1 MSRQQ
6 RRRGCYCRRLVA
18 VASAGAVIILAG
30 CSFGARDSA
39 HQAAAALSAGCSTS
53 VAAGR
58 PLAGRSPVTLPV
70 PGSPTAVVGTA
81 DGRWAFAS
89 ESTDVGGEI
98 AVIALG
104 REAPRLVRVVKLPS
118 LTAAFGMA
126 MTHDGTLLVV
136 AGYRAT
142 AVLSVRALEDGA
154 SDPVA
159 GTLADAGAGQFEVAV
174 SADDR
179 YVFVTDETTGGLSV
193 FDLALALR
201 RGFSAHGVAAGIV
214 PLAPGAVGVAMSPD
228 GGRLYVTTYG
238 AYGPHGR
245 LWVIDTA
252 RAENGADGAAILAQ
266 VPAGCQPVRV
276 AVSPDGSI
284 VWVTAL
290 QSNALL
296 GFSAADLRDDPS
308 HALQAVVRV
317 GAEPVG
323 LVVVDDGRLALVGN
337 SNRGLV
343 PGTGSDAS
351 QTVSVIN
358 TAAALARRPAVVGEV
373 PTGLFPRDLTFDQ
386 GTGQVLLGNYNSG
399 TIEEFP
405 VPIAPRPRN
414 AASDGPRL

>member
-1 MSRQQ
+1 
-6 RRRGCYCRRLVA
+6 
-18 VASAGAVIILAG
+18 
-30 CSFGARDSA
+30 
-39 HQAAAALSAGCSTS
+39 
-53 VAAGR
+53 
-58 PLAGRSPVTLPV
+58 
-70 PGSPTAVVGTA
+70 VVGTA

-89 ESTDVGGEI
+89 VSTDDGGEI

-104 REAPRLVRVVKLPS
+104 REAPRLVRVVKLPGS

-126 MTHDGTLLVV
+126 MTQDGTLLVV

-142 AVLSVRALEDGA
+142 AVLRVRALEDGS

-159 GTLADAGAGQFEVAV
+159 GVLDDAGAGQFEVAV

-179 YVFVTDETTGGLSV
+179 YVFVTDETTGSLSV

-228 GGRLYVTTYG
+228 GRRLYVTTYG

-245 LWVIDTA
+245 LWVIDVV

-276 AVSPDGSI
+276 AVSPDGST

-308 HALQAVVRV
+308 RALRAVVRV

-343 PGTGSDAS
+343 PGTGSDAR

-358 TAAALARRPAVVGEV
+358 TAAALARRPAVVGVV

-386 GTGQVLLGNYNSG
+386 ATRQVLLGNYNSG

-405 VPIAPRPRN
+405 VPIAP
-414 AASDGPRL
+414 

>member
-1 MSRQQ
+1 M
-6 RRRGCYCRRLVA
+6 L
-18 VASAGAVIILAG
+18 
-30 CSFGARDSA
+30 
-39 HQAAAALSAGCSTS
+39 
-53 VAAGR
+53 
-58 PLAGRSPVTLPV
+58 V

-89 ESTDVGGEI
+89 VSTGVGGEI

-104 REAPRLVRVVKLPS
+104 REGPRLVRTVELPGS
-118 LTAAFGMA
+118 LPDAFGMA
-126 MTHDGTLLVV
+126 MTHDGMLLVV
-136 AGYRAT
+136 AGYTAT

-159 GTLADAGAGQFEVAV
+159 GTLDDAGAGQFEVAV
-174 SADDR
+174 SGDNR

-193 FDLALALR
+193 FNLALALR

-214 PLAPGAVGVAMSPD
+214 PLASGAVGVAMSP
-228 GGRLYVTTYG
+228 GGGQLYVTTYG
-238 AYGPHGR
+238 AYGPHGQ
-245 LWVIDTA
+245 LWVINTA
-252 RAENGADGAAILAQ
+252 RAESGADGTAVLAH

-276 AVSPDGSI
+276 AVSPDGST

-296 GFSAADLRDDPS
+296 GFAAADLRDDPS
-308 HALQAVVRV
+308 RALRAVVRV
-317 GAEPVG
+317 GSEPVG
-323 LVVVDDGRLALVGN
+323 LLLVDDGHLALVGN

-351 QTVSVIN
+351 QTVSVVN
-358 TAAALARRPAVVGEV
+358 TAAALAQRPAVVGIV

-386 GTGQVLLGNYNSG
+386 ATGQVLLGNFKSG

-405 VPIAPRPRN
+405 VPTAP
-414 AASDGPRL
+414 

>member
-1 MSRQQ
+1 
-6 RRRGCYCRRLVA
+6 
-18 VASAGAVIILAG
+18 
-30 CSFGARDSA
+30 
-39 HQAAAALSAGCSTS
+39 
-53 VAAGR
+53 
-58 PLAGRSPVTLPV
+58 VTLPV
-70 PGSPTAVVGTA
+70 PGNPTAVVGTA
-81 DGRWAFAS
+81 DGRWVFAS
-89 ESTDVGGEI
+89 LSTGVGGEI

-104 REAPRLVRVVKLPS
+104 REAPRLVRVVKLPGS
-118 LTAAFGMA
+118 LADAFGMA

-136 AGYRAT
+136 AGYKAT
-142 AVLSVRALEDGA
+142 AVLRVRALEDGA

-159 GTLADAGAGQFEVAV
+159 GTLDDAGAGQFEVAL
-174 SADDR
+174 SGDDR

-214 PLAPGAVGVAMSPD
+214 PLAAGAVGVAMSPD

-238 AYGPHGR
+238 AYGPHGQ

-252 RAENGADGAAILAQ
+252 RAESGADGAAILAH

-290 QSNALL
+290 QSDALL

-308 HALQAVVRV
+308 RALQAVVRV
-317 GAEPVG
+317 GPEPVG
-323 LVVVDDGRLALVGN
+323 LLVVDDGRLALVGN

-351 QTVSVIN
+351 QSVSVID
-358 TAAALARRPAVVGEV
+358 TAAALAHRPAVVGVV
-373 PTGLFPRDLTFDQ
+373 PTGLFPRNLTLDQ
-386 GTGQVLLGNYNSG
+386 ATSQVLLGNYNSG

-405 VPIAPRPRN
+405 VPVAP
-414 AASDGPRL
+414 